1 VEYKVT
7 KVYLVEAADRRD
19 AKRRIA
25 ADGAAH
31 LQVISIQELKA
42 LGEWPRAERVA
53 HATIADHGD
62 IPEYAG

>member
-7 KVYLVEAADRRD
+7 KIYLVEAADRRE
-19 AKRRIA
+19 AKQRVA

-42 LGEWPRAERVA
+42 LGEWPKAERVA
-53 HATIADHGD
+53 HATFADHGD